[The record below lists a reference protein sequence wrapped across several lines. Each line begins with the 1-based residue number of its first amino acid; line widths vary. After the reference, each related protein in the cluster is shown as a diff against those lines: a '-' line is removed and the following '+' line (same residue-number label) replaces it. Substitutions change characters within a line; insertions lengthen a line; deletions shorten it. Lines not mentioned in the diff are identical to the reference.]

1 MVAREGP
8 GVRPACLGRRSSGN
22 RLRTDSVLEI
32 RRPAGSKPAIQQIE
46 NLRYPASK
54 SETYCGGFAH
64 NDCALGCLFTPR
76 SSVATN
82 APGPGSELQMPFGG
96 LGIALQGIWRSR

>member
-22 RLRTDSVLEI
+22 RLRTDSVFEI
-32 RRPAGSKPAIQQIE
+32 GRPAGSKPAIQQIE

-54 SETYCGGFAH
+54 SETYCGGVTH
-64 NDCALGCLFTPR
+64 NECAVGCLFTPR
-76 SSVATN
+76 SIVVTN
-82 APGPGSELQMPFGG
+82 APVPGSQPRMAVVDLADG
-96 LGIALQGIWRSR
+96 LRVS